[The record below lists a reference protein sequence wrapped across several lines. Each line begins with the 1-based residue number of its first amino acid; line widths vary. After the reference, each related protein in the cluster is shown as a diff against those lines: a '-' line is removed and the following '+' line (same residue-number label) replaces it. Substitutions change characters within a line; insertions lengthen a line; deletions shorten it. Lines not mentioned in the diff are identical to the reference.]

1 VLSRR
6 GASDAG
12 RLRLRLT
19 LERATPTPDGAGG
32 STLSWSAVATV
43 PADVTPVKADERSV
57 GEGLSDLALHR
68 IVIRK
73 RADVLTSDRFRL
85 GARVFRIRAIADPA
99 EDGRYLE
106 CLCEGEGAP

>member
-19 LERATPTPDGAGG
+19 LERATPTADGAGG
-32 STLSWSAVATV
+32 STLAWNAVATL

-57 GEGLSDLALHR
+57 GEGVSDLTLHQ

-73 RADVLTSDRFRL
+73 RAEISTSDRFRM
-85 GARVFRIRAIADPA
+85 GERKFRIRSISDPD
-99 EDGRYLE
+99 EDGRYLA
-106 CLCEGEGAP
+106 CLCEEEGAA

>member
-1 VLSRR
+1 MLSRR

-32 STLSWSAVATV
+32 ATFSWNAIATV
-43 PADVTPVKADERSV
+43 LADVVPLKADERGV
-57 GEGLSDLALHR
+57 GEGFSDLTLHR

-73 RADVLTSDRFRL
+73 RADISTSDRFRL
-85 GARVFRIRAIADPA
+85 SERIFRIRSISDPD
-99 EDGRYLE
+99 EDGRFLE
-106 CLCEGEGAP
+106 CLCEEEGS

>member
-1 VLSRR
+1 MLSRR

-19 LERATPTPDGAGG
+19 LERATSTPDGAGG
-32 STLSWSAVATV
+32 STLSWNAVAVV

-57 GEGLSDLALHR
+57 GEGLSDLTLHK

-73 RADVLTSDRFRL
+73 RAGIFSSDRFRL
-85 GARVFRIRAIADPA
+85 GERLFRIRSISYPD
-99 EDGRYLE
+99 EDGRFLQ
-106 CLCEGEGAP
+106 CFCEEEGA

>member
-1 VLSRR
+1 MLSRR

-32 STLSWSAVATV
+32 STLAWNAVAAV
-43 PADVTPVKADERSV
+43 PADVTPVKADERGV
-57 GEGLSDLALHR
+57 GEGLADLTLHK

-73 RADVLTSDRFRL
+73 RAEVFTSDRFRL
-85 GARVFRIRAIADPA
+85 GERVFRIRSIRDPA
-99 EDGRYLE
+99 EDGRYLA
-106 CLCEGEGAP
+106 CLCEEEGAA

>member
-12 RLRLRLT
+12 RLKLRLT

-32 STLSWSAVATV
+32 STFSWSAIATV
-43 PADVTPVKADERSV
+43 PADVTPVKADEREV
-57 GEGLSDLALHR
+57 GEGLSDLTLHR

-73 RADVLTSDRFRL
+73 RADIFTSDRFRL
-85 GARVFRIRAIADPA
+85 GARKFRIRSVSDPA
-99 EDGRYLE
+99 EDGRFLE
-106 CLCEGEGAP
+106 CLCDEVGS

>member
-1 VLSRR
+1 MLSRR

-32 STLSWSAVATV
+32 LTLSWSAIASV
-43 PADVTPVKADERSV
+43 PADVTPLKADERGG
-57 GEGLSDLALHR
+57 GEGLSDLTMHK

-73 RADVLTSDRFRL
+73 RADILTSDRFRL
-85 GARVFRIRAIADPA
+85 GNRVFRIRSIVDPN
-99 EDGRYLE
+99 EDGRFLE
-106 CLCEGEGAP
+106 CLCEEEGAA

>member
-1 VLSRR
+1 MLSRL

-32 STLSWSAVATV
+32 STLSWNAVAVV

-57 GEGLSDLALHR
+57 GEGLSDLTLQR

-73 RADVLTSDRFRL
+73 RPDIFSSDRFRL
-85 GARVFRIRAIADPA
+85 GARVFRIRSVSDPD
-99 EDGRYLE
+99 EDGRFLE
-106 CLCEGEGAP
+106 CLCEEGA